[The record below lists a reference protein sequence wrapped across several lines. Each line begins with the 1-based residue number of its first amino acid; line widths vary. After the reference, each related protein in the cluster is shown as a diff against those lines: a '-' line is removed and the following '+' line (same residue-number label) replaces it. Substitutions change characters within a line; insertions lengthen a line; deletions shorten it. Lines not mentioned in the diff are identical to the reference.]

1 MKRTLF
7 AIGCIAFLAAASIAP
22 AKDVPPWV
30 AKSDANARILLDVF
44 ARFSPEAAGQLG
56 VEGVDEKVADFGPQV
71 FERTQKAMREAQAA
85 LETRLAAE
93 TETPVKQDLEILIKA
108 VKDRIEMGEV
118 SHRLEIDDPDVPK
131 TVFQG
136 IHALLDEQVPAERRA
151 RALVRLRRYAGLE
164 EGYTPITVLAQ
175 ERTRERLGQPGLAGP
190 FKGEVE
196 KNLANSA
203 AYVEGIGKLCAGFG
217 IAGYEPAF
225 ARLKEQ
231 VAAYDAFMRAE
242 LLPRART
249 DFRLKPEL
257 YALALKRYGVDIPAD
272 ELAERARI
280 EFMEIRNE
288 MRTLAPLVAKEKGFP
303 STDYRDV
310 IRELKKEQLV
320 GEAILPHYQ
329 KRLKDIEAIVRREG
343 VVTLPSR
350 DAVIRLASEAESA
363 EVPAPH
369 MQPPRL
375 VGNTGEMG
383 AFVLPLRV
391 PTTGP
396 DGKQTVKGFDD
407 FTYDAAAW
415 TLTVHE
421 ARPGHELQFASVVEK
436 GVSLARALFAAN
448 SANIEGWAL
457 YAEAEMKPY
466 EPLDGQLVALQERL
480 LRAARAF
487 LDPDLQAGRITAED
501 ATRFLMEDVVVSE
514 PMAKQEVERY
524 TFWAPGQAT
533 SYLYGY
539 LRWMQMKAE
548 AEMALG
554 RKFNRQRYHDFIL
567 AQGLLP
573 PAIIGRAVQQE
584 FVPAERARVEK

>member
-1 MKRTLF
+1 MRRTLF
-7 AIGCIAFLAAASIAP
+7 ALCSIAFLAAATLAP
-22 AKDVPPWV
+22 ARDVPAWV

-56 VEGVDEKVADFGPQV
+56 VEGVDERIADFGPEV
-71 FERTQKAMREAQAA
+71 FDRSQKAMREAQAS
-85 LETRLAAE
+85 LEARLAAE
-93 TETPVKQDLEILIKA
+93 TDAPVKQDLEILIKA
-108 VKDRIEMGEV
+108 VKDRIEMSEV

-131 TVFQG
+131 TVFLG
-136 IHALLDEQVPAERRA
+136 IHALLDDQVPAERRPK
-151 RALVRLRRYAGLE
+151 ALVRLRRYAGLE
-164 EGYTPITVLAQ
+164 AGYTPITVLAQ
-175 ERTRERLGQPGLAGP
+175 ERTRERLAQPGLAGP

-203 AYVEGIGKLCAGFG
+203 AYVDGIGKLFAKFG

-225 ARLKEQ
+225 AKLKEQ
-231 VAAYDAFMRAE
+231 VAAYDAFIRTG
-242 LLPRART
+242 LLPRARA

-257 YALALKRYGVDIPAD
+257 YALALKRYGVDIPPD
-272 ELAERARI
+272 ELAERARVG
-280 EFMEIRNE
+280 FMEIRNE
-288 MRTLAPLVAKEKGFP
+288 MRTLASLVAKEKGLP

-310 IRELKKEQLV
+310 IRELKKDQLV

-329 KRLKDIEAIVRREG
+329 KRLKDIEEIVRREG
-343 VVTLPSR
+343 IVTLPSR

-363 EVPAPH
+363 EIPAPH
-369 MQPPRL
+369 MEPPRL
-375 VGNTGEMG
+375 VGNAGEMG

-396 DGKQTVKGFDD
+396 DGKQTVQGFDD
-407 FTYDAAAW
+407 FTYDAASW

-436 GVSLARALFAAN
+436 GVSLARAIFAAN

-466 EPLDGQLVALQERL
+466 EPLDGQLIALQERM

-487 LDPDLQAGRITAED
+487 LDPDLQAGRITPED
-501 ATRFLMEDVVVSE
+501 ATRFLMDEVVESE
-514 PMAKQEVERY
+514 PMSKQEVERY

-533 SYLYGY
+533 SYFYGY

-584 FVPAERARVEK
+584 LVPAEKARAEK